1 MSYFYMYWIAPNMCL
16 LLRNGFELFAAGLVC
31 EVAVEEEEV
40 MVCEGEASRA
50 GLRIPS
56 SGRYE
61 IALTGQTFPVR
72 KHF

>member
-1 MSYFYMYWIAPNMCL
+1 M
-16 LLRNGFELFAAGLVC
+16 C

-40 MVCEGEASRA
+40 MVCEGEGEASRA

-72 KHF
+72 K